1 MNKKWPCSQ
10 CDKVFLHRP
19 NLIRHQSTH
28 EAKLWTCHICH
39 KAFNRKDSLSRHIKN
54 HSQPMF
60 NCNHQNDAYQQHH
73 IQEGRGEESTR
84 KCSEEALGG
93 SFKVVTIPIT
103 PSYQYNPLMLL
114 KHKYEDIKNKI
125 NTVTN
130 QSSIKWYLSLQVQF
144 SKPKGEITEQVSPR
158 FRGNCQIFLKSAD
171 IEESLQDSIKK
182 IHSSFIVY
190 QRQGSYWT
198 LDKVLK
204 IKIHLVKY
212 KPLKGSSYIPLPI
225 KLRSKHA
232 IVNVQNRDKK
242 CFMWSMLAA
251 LHPTDR
257 NAERISKYI
266 AYTNELNFEYITFPV
281 KVKDIHKF

>member
-103 PSYQYNPLMLL
+103 PSYQYYPLMLL
-114 KHKYEDIKNKI
+114 KHKY
-125 NTVTN
+125 
-130 QSSIKWYLSLQVQF
+130 
-144 SKPKGEITEQVSPR
+144 
-158 FRGNCQIFLKSAD
+158 
-171 IEESLQDSIKK
+171 
-182 IHSSFIVY
+182 
-190 QRQGSYWT
+190 
-198 LDKVLK
+198 
-204 IKIHLVKY
+204 
-212 KPLKGSSYIPLPI
+212 
-225 KLRSKHA
+225 
-232 IVNVQNRDKK
+232 
-242 CFMWSMLAA
+242 
-251 LHPTDR
+251 
-257 NAERISKYI
+257 
-266 AYTNELNFEYITFPV
+266 
-281 KVKDIHKF
+281 

>member
-28 EAKLWTCHICH
+28 EAKLWTCH
-39 KAFNRKDSLSRHIKN
+39 
-54 HSQPMF
+54 
-60 NCNHQNDAYQQHH
+60 
-73 IQEGRGEESTR
+73 
-84 KCSEEALGG
+84 
-93 SFKVVTIPIT
+93 
-103 PSYQYNPLMLL
+103 
-114 KHKYEDIKNKI
+114 
-125 NTVTN
+125 
-130 QSSIKWYLSLQVQF
+130 
-144 SKPKGEITEQVSPR
+144 
-158 FRGNCQIFLKSAD
+158 
-171 IEESLQDSIKK
+171 
-182 IHSSFIVY
+182 
-190 QRQGSYWT
+190 
-198 LDKVLK
+198 
-204 IKIHLVKY
+204 
-212 KPLKGSSYIPLPI
+212 IPLPI